1 METLFWQ
8 IIGALVAIF
17 LGYLALSDF
26 LDKRRRR
33 EQEVTAS
40 TSRAQTDLEI
50 KVIELEGKISTQYTE
65 LNAKMVNLERA
76 MEERKTTSR
85 DFEDRITLAFE
96 KLESK
101 IEKMQEVVILA
112 VMNKR
117 QPKSR
122 SKG

>member
-40 TSRAQTDLEI
+40 TSKAQTDLEI

-76 MEERKTTSR
+76 MEERKTNSR